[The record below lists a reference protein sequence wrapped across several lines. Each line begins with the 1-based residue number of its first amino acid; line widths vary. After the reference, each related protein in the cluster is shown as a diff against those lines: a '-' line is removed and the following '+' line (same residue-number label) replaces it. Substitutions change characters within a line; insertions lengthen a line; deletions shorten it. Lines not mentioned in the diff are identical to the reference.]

1 MQRINTLKMTSNGG
15 VWKNDY
21 KVSWKESHGN
31 NTLPRVIVG
40 FGPSVTYSCRCKSMD
55 VYHTLNI
62 RTCWIYRGMGT
73 EACMVN
79 FQISTSLIN
88 HFSYYIDFHLEK
100 SERHN
105 WYTSIKVSSVPQA
118 KLGGWGWSGG
128 WVANFFVKSQ
138 KANILDFVDLCCNYS
153 TLPL

>member
-1 MQRINTLKMTSNGG
+1 
-15 VWKNDY
+15 
-21 KVSWKESHGN
+21 
-31 NTLPRVIVG
+31 
-40 FGPSVTYSCRCKSMD
+40 
-55 VYHTLNI
+55 
-62 RTCWIYRGMGT
+62 MGT

-118 KLGGWGWSGG
+118 KLGGLRINTQ
-128 WVANFFVKSQ
+128 VCPAAVKR
-138 KANILDFVDLCCNYS
+138 
-153 TLPL
+153 